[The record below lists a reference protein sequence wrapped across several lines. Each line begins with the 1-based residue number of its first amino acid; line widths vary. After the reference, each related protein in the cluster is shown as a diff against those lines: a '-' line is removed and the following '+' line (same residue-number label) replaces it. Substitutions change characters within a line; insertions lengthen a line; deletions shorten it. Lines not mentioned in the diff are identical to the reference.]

1 MKNSKMSTFL
11 RNTGAVAALVT
22 TSALATGFLA
32 PSASAQVSLVP
43 QDETEIDVGFG
54 CLTAD
59 CLTWDELAPYWIESI
74 KSIEDTSTKTKSR
87 LFVDL
92 LGKDTGI
99 STYGPVVLN
108 PTDGGTN
115 PVGFWFRP
123 SEVEPAGSDP
133 EREEKGQLEVGT
145 YKFTFTHII
154 PELKIAYFDNETD
167 GVTGFLETILH
178 TDGNLVPGTQ
188 GTLVSGVNLLPAGSN
203 GNIQYQILKNVSF
216 ITLKLGNDTNPGNG
230 DGVSFQLYKKAVP
243 EPGAAVGLGALGLM
257 GIFGLRKRNK
267 KSV

>member
-32 PSASAQVSLVP
+32 PSASAYVSLVP
-43 QDETEIDVGFG
+43 QDETEIDVGLG

-59 CLTWDELAPYWIESI
+59 CLTDLTPYWIQ
-74 KSIEDTSTKTKSR
+74 SIESLVDSSTGTKSR

-92 LGKDTGI
+92 LGTEN
-99 STYGPVVLN
+99 TYGSVMLGEI
-108 PTDGGTN
+108 DGGTN
-115 PVGFWFRP
+115 PGGYWFRP
-123 SEVEPAGSDP
+123 SETNADGSAG
-133 EREEKGQLEVGT
+133 EEKGQLEVGT
-145 YKFTFTHII
+145 YKFIFTKII
-154 PELKIAYFDNETD
+154 PELKIAYFDNETG
-167 GVTGFLETILH
+167 GVTGI
-178 TDGNLVPGTQ
+178 
-188 GTLVSGVNLLPAGSN
+188 LPANFIPAGPN
-203 GNIQYQILKNVSF
+203 GNIQYQTLFNVKEV
-216 ITLKLGNDTNPGNG
+216 TLKLGNDTVSGTG

-243 EPGAAVGLGALGLM
+243 EPSAAVGLGALGLM